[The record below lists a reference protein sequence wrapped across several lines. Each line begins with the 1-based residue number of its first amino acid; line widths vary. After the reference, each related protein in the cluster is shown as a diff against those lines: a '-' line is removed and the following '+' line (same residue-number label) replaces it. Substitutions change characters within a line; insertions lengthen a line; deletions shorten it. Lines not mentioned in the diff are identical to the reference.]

1 MIGMIITGHG
11 SYAPGMTG
19 AMEMIAGEQ
28 EKVLTIPFLQG
39 MSLEDYQKEIANGI
53 ETLTQE
59 GLEIIIFTDL
69 LGGTPYKTAV
79 TSAYDQAGVEVVSGT
94 NLPMLIESSMLR
106 LGLTAANELV
116 NALLS
121 TGKDGIQQF
130 KIEVSSNDEEMDDFE
145 DGI

>member
-1 MIGMIITGHG
+1 MIITGHG

-69 LGGTPYKTAV
+69 LGVHPIKPPLLQPMIKRGRGRFRN
-79 TSAYDQAGVEVVSGT
+79 QLT
-94 NLPMLIESSMLR
+94 N
-106 LGLTAANELV
+106 V
-116 NALLS
+116 NRKFYAS
-121 TGKDGIQQF
+121 IRINSCQ
-130 KIEVSSNDEEMDDFE
+130 
-145 DGI
+145 